1 MIPISDQNPTLR
13 TPVVTILILI
23 ALGASWV
30 ILQGAGLSNEA
41 LIQSVCDLGFV
52 PGELTGLAQVGSG
65 VPLGEFRGMPVWC
78 VVDREPINVWTPLTS
93 MFLHGGWAHL
103 LGNALYLWIFG
114 NNIEDS
120 LGRLRFPVFYV
131 ACGLV
136 AAAAQAAVD
145 PTSAVPMV
153 GASGAISGV
162 MGAYLVLYPRVRVN
176 ILPLPFWWL
185 GIISVP
191 AWVVLILWFGTQLLS
206 GLPALLPARTGS
218 VGGVAFWAHIGGF
231 VAGMLLVKLMR
242 NPALTDRRTQL
253 RRPPR
258 PGYF

>member
-13 TPVVTILILI
+13 TPVVTMLILV
-23 ALGASWV
+23 ALGATWV
-30 ILQGAGLSNEA
+30 LVQGAGLSNEL

-52 PGELTGLAQVGSG
+52 PGEVTRLARLGSG
-65 VPLGEFRGMPVWC
+65 VPLGEFHGVPVWC
-78 VVDREPINVWTPLTS
+78 IVDQDPINVWTPLTS
-93 MFLHGGWAHL
+93 MFLHGGWMHL
-103 LGNALYLWIFG
+103 LGNGLYLWIFG

-120 LGRLRFPVFYV
+120 LGRLRFPVFYA
-131 ACGLV
+131 ACGLA

-145 PTSAVPMV
+145 PASAVPMV

-162 MGAYLVLYPRVRVN
+162 MGAYLILYPRVRVN

-191 AWVVLILWFGTQLLS
+191 AWMVLIFWFGTQVLS
-206 GLPALLPARTGS
+206 GIPALLPARTGP

-231 VAGMLLVKLMR
+231 VAGMVLGKLMR
-242 NPALTDRRTQL
+242 NPRLTDRRVQL
-253 RRPPR
+253 RRPAR